1 MVEKKI
7 NSHDQDCNAKGL
19 SYVLPNKLSPLWKKV
34 LADHEDALD
43 FMKPLICRE
52 VLDKIEAVL
61 E

>member
-7 NSHDQDCNAKGL
+7 NSHVQDCNAKGL
-19 SYVLPNKLSPLWKKV
+19 SVLPIKLSPLWKEV
-34 LADHEDALD
+34 LDEHEAALD

-61 E
+61 K